1 MGHSTLVVHG
11 LTGGHCHRYM
21 QSSQASLSVSMVV
34 FHLRMVRGMGV
45 VLIPMLTAS
54 RKLVMALFCG
64 GKKGVDHGKI
74 IGVPV

>member
-1 MGHSTLVVHG
+1 
-11 LTGGHCHRYM
+11 
-21 QSSQASLSVSMVV
+21 MVV